1 VVAHIQN
8 PLAFLTD
15 CKRLL
20 QPDGTLYIQTSQKNM
35 IVNGE
40 FDTIYH
46 EHHSFFTINSMNEL
60 CKRARLSLVDVEYR
74 PVHGT
79 SYLFKIKH
87 NATDNSEERI
97 NQLLQDESALVDAE
111 TYEEFNDKVLNNKTR
126 LTQLIDESSLPVVGY
141 GAAAKGVVMSNY
153 VQRKLKYIVDENP
166 MKIGKIIGGVNIP
179 IVAPETLINEPG
191 DLMIIVYAWNFFDE
205 IHSKIKKLRPNNN
218 DIIVSSMQ

>member
-1 VVAHIQN
+1 
-8 PLAFLTD
+8 
-15 CKRLL
+15 
-20 QPDGTLYIQTSQKNM
+20 
-35 IVNGE
+35 
-40 FDTIYH
+40 
-46 EHHSFFTINSMNEL
+46 
-60 CKRARLSLVDVEYR
+60 
-74 PVHGT
+74 
-79 SYLFKIKH
+79 
-87 NATDNSEERI
+87 
-97 NQLLQDESALVDAE
+97 LQDESALVDAE